1 MLWLQGGAF
10 VQLFNPNYNGTG
22 LVEASN
28 RGVIVVSFNYRV
40 GAYGFLASEE
50 LRAEGN
56 LNIGIHDQR
65 FAMAWVQKHIG
76 KFGGDP
82 DKVTLFGTSIGG
94 GSVLLQTVAYGG
106 NPPAEDRA
114 LWTSGI
120 AQAVYMPS
128 VCEVGDLEFEY
139 AEILRATNCTDLACL
154 RSLDSDSIQAAN
166 IGRAFPGQESIPLF
180 PYGPVIDGIVFT
192 DHPQAMLQAG
202 NFSSNKSLIIGSS
215 QSEGTLFVPQANTS
229 QDVASFL
236 RTQYPSLTDL
246 DLTQAAS
253 LYSSVAPTYPGV
265 TVEEAPL
272 YFEAAQ
278 MYGDLAFSCPAL
290 EFARE
295 LSAGGVPVHLFRDNI
310 VDPVELA
317 AGYIVPHTWEVQAVW
332 GPEYAIDYVA
342 LNGAN
347 SYDIGGVNHA
357 IVDVVQKYWT
367 SFVVTGGDP
376 NALRESAAPLWPLYG
391 SNGRLKLQTNATAVE
406 DVTQVELERC
416 EFWRSIASR
425 TRI

>member
-22 LVEASN
+22 LIEASN
-28 RGVIVVSFNYRV
+28 GGVIVVSFNYRV

-65 FAMAWVQKHIG
+65 FAMAWVQKHIS

-82 DKVTLFGTSIGG
+82 NKVTLFGTSVGG

-106 NPPAEDRA
+106 NPPAEEKA
-114 LWTSGI
+114 LWTTGI
-120 AQAVYMPS
+120 AGAVYMPS
-128 VCEVGDLEFEY
+128 VYEVSDLEFEY
-139 AEILRATNCTDLACL
+139 EAILNATNCTDLSCL
-154 RSLDSDSIQAAN
+154 RSLDSIQAAN

-180 PYGPVIDGIVFT
+180 SYGPVIDGAVFT

-202 NFSSNKSLIIGSS
+202 NFSRDKTLIIGSS
-215 QSEGTLFVPQANTS
+215 SSEGTIFAPQANTS

-236 RTQYPSLTDL
+236 RTQYPALTDL
-246 DLTQAAS
+246 DLTQALA
-253 LYSSVAPTYPGV
+253 LYRSVASTYPGV
-265 TVEEAPL
+265 TVEEAPF
-272 YFEAAQ
+272 YFQAAQ

-295 LSAGGVPVHLFRDNI
+295 LSAGGVPVHLFRNNI

-317 AGYIVPHTWEVQAVW
+317 AGYIVPHTWEVPAVW
-332 GPEYAIDYVA
+332 GPEYESDYVV
-342 LNGAN
+342 LPGAD
-347 SYDIGGVNHA
+347 SYDVGGVNHA
-357 IVDVVQKYWT
+357 MVDVVQKYWT
-367 SFVVTGGDP
+367 SFVITNGNP
-376 NALRESAAPLWPLYG
+376 NTLRGSASPLWPLY
-391 SNGRLKLQTNATAVE
+391 SNNSRLKLQTNATAVE
-406 DVTQVELERC
+406 DITQVELERC
-416 EFWRSIASR
+416 EFWRGIASR